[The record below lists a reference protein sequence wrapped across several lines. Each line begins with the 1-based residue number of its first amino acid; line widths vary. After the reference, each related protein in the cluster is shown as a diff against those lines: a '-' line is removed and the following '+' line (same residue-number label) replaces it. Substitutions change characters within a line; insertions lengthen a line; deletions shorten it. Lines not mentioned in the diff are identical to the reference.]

1 MNFVGL
7 YFFSFLMPASFF
19 LPAIISPFDPRSF
32 LHKNTRIRFTNTR
45 YLSIRLY
52 HRMKLY
58 VIIGLPLS
66 SSTAYC
72 FSLVLS
78 HSPFTTQGS
87 YLQCVFRHIVFFS
100 GSHLYNIFCSISY
113 LFINQPAVL
122 VFKHFG
128 YCISFILFRT
138 YSLLFIAVYYPLV
151 PMPSVA
157 LTRSVPA
164 VTRFAKCAKI

>member
-7 YFFSFLMPASFF
+7 YFLSFLMPASFF
-19 LPAIISPFDPRSF
+19 FPAIISPFDPRSF
-32 LHKNTRIRFTNTR
+32 LHKNTRIQFRNTR

-72 FSLVLS
+72 SWLVLS

-87 YLQCVFRHIVFFS
+87 YLQCVFRQAVFLS

-113 LFINQPAVL
+113 LFIYQPAVL
-122 VFKHFG
+122 MFKHFKH
-128 YCISFILFRT
+128 YFNFSYHNFTPI
-138 YSLLFIAVYYPLV
+138 
-151 PMPSVA
+151 
-157 LTRSVPA
+157 
-164 VTRFAKCAKI
+164 